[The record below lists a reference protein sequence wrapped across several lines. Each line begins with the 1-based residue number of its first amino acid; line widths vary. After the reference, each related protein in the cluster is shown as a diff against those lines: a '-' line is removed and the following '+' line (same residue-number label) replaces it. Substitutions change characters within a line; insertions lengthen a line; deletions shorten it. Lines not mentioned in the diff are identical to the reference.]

1 MKKRIKTNLCII
13 FLLIICIYCSMRV
26 YQRNNIKKQI
36 AKVNSITYNP
46 DRISS
51 IDYLREQYN
60 NEDIIGI
67 LKIASINTILVQ
79 GNDNDYYLN
88 HLVSK
93 EENKTGSV
101 FVDYRQRIDTAKQ
114 LNVFGHSSDYYDL
127 PFNTLLNYEDIN
139 FYKENKYAELMT
151 KDHTYK
157 YEISGVKITS
167 NEEHLKF
174 DYENNEEF
182 MEHINIM
189 RADNLYETDVKVNEN
204 DKILIIQ
211 TCTIND
217 KRGNLLI
224 IILRKVEEK

>member
-13 FLLIICIYCSMRV
+13 FLLIICIISLFKV
-26 YQRNNIKKQI
+26 YTKYNTKKQI
-36 AKVNSITYNP
+36 QKVNSITYNP
-46 DRISS
+46 DKISS
-51 IDYLREQYN
+51 IEYLRNRYN

-67 LKIASINTILVQ
+67 LKIASIHTVLVQ
-79 GNDNDYYLN
+79 GNDNNYYLN

-93 EENKTGSV
+93 EENKTGSI
-101 FVDYRQRIDTAKQ
+101 FVDYRQKIDSAKQ
-114 LNVFGHSSDYYDL
+114 LNVYGHSSDYYDL

-139 FYKENKYAELMT
+139 FYKENKYAEIMT
-151 KDHTYK
+151 EKGTYK

-174 DYENNEEF
+174 DYTTTEEYQ
-182 MEHINIM
+182 EHINILH
-189 RADNLYETDVKVNEN
+189 ADNLYETDVKVDKN

-224 IILRKVEEK
+224 IILRKVEE